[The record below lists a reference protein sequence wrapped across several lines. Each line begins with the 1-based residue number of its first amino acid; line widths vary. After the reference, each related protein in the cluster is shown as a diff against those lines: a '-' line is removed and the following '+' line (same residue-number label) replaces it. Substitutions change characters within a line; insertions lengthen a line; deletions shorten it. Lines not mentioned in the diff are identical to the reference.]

1 MEKTVNS
8 NSVNG
13 QSDRVDIQSDRVTA
27 NSDRVSIE
35 PDGEWSKSYR
45 EGMSADRVTLKSG
58 RVGLFLGDFQR
69 LCEAGAGLRA
79 RRGHGCLYRQTP
91 AAHTGGVCLKTP
103 EGRVTRVPNL
113 SKWPDSSQGLV

>member
-8 NSVNG
+8 NRVNG

-45 EGMSADRVTLKSG
+45 EGMSADRV
-58 RVGLFLGDFQR
+58 GLLGDFQR

-113 SKWPDSSQGLV
+113 SKWPDSSQGLL